1 MASRLDIRLQT
12 CCLAAA
18 ATVVSSLFAPL
29 AHAEEP
35 QRVALVIG
43 ISDYERLPKELA
55 LETARSEAADVAR
68 ALEQQGGYDK
78 VRLLTDASA
87 TLKNLEAALRDQ
99 IADEVGVN
107 DTLLLY
113 FVGHGVGADYGD
125 PRILLYD
132 TDPDALD
139 STSMSLVDL
148 NGYFE
153 KYIHCRSYIIAFDA
167 AHSGTMNN
175 LAMLGPSG
183 DDWPGRGQSAFV
195 VSAGAPRQVGRP
207 GVFAGAFLQG
217 VSGRADANGDG
228 SVTASEMNNYLV
240 TVVPQVAAGT
250 QNPTVVSSYDPNVV
264 VSVVKVPTSVRAA
277 TGPAARVDKA
287 KFVFQGG
294 QQPTVQCQ
302 AAAPVAC
309 DPACYVWDVPAGP
322 CTVSMSVNGADLS
335 SDVSVLYRGAYTCG
349 SFQGALRCS
358 SPPPP

>member
-1 MASRLDIRLQT
+1 MVSRLDRGLQT
-12 CCLAAA
+12 GCLAAA
-18 ATVVSSLFAPL
+18 LSLGASLLAPL
-29 AHAEEP
+29 AYAEEP

-43 ISDYERLPKELA
+43 LSVYEHLPTELA
-55 LETARSEAADVAR
+55 LDTARSEAADVAR

-87 TLKNLEAALRDQ
+87 TLKNLQAALRDQ
-99 IADEVGVN
+99 IADEVGAN

-167 AHSGTMNN
+167 AHSGTINN
-175 LAMLGPSG
+175 LAMLGPTG

-195 VSAGAPRQVGRP
+195 VSAGAPRQIGRP

-228 SVTASEMNNYLV
+228 LVTASEMNNYLV

-264 VSVVKVPTSVRAA
+264 VAVVKAASRAA

-294 QQPTVQCQ
+294 MHPTVQCQ

-322 CTVSMSVNGADLS
+322 CTVSMSVNGEDLS
-335 SDVSVLYRGAYTCG
+335 GEVSMLYRGAYTCG